1 MPCLSAMYHTSR
13 AHRGDGVGRRRRLLR
28 REALARGSRGD
39 DGCSRPPPR
48 GDPPR
53 RAHDPLRR
61 RGRPFRAAGG
71 GRASR
76 GRRARRRRPL
86 LRQVVRHGGRGR
98 AALVGPGPGHAGAL
112 APERRR
118 QRRQDRRAGG
128 SRAVDG
134 RRRADL
140 RDDRGAG
147 RHPAQRTRAHHF
159 RRAGRPRE
167 RAGRGAARCV
177 RAGRD
182 SSRAVQRHSAG
193 ALGEIHPAL
202 RRRRNDRPH
211 ARDARCRP
219 RHASDLAPVPR
230 ARRGGHG
237 SRARGRGDPAGRH
250 GRPDPE
256 GRRVH
261 SSRQSSLARPG
272 PAAGQTARARSS
284 ARVCSTPRRAPRGG
298 DACRLRRLRGPP
310 AARGGEARLTSPARA
325 AWRYVWH
332 YRARYGIGVACLG
345 TATLASLTIPWT
357 VKRAIDALQADPAS
371 APVGHYVA
379 LIALFA
385 IVNGV
390 ARLGSRFAITGGCQR
405 IESDIRDDLYAAL
418 QTFPPRFYAA
428 HSTGD
433 LMARST
439 SDITAVRSPLG
450 FGTISL
456 VSTAFAFVGVLVA
469 MLAVDPWLTL
479 WALAPYPFLVHLAR
493 RFKLKV
499 NDRAQAAQD
508 QLSVLSERVQ
518 EYLGGMAVVRA
529 YTLEPRARADFGR
542 ANGEYLRLSLA
553 LARTE
558 AGFSPLMGLIAG
570 IGTLVVLWAGGRA
583 VVDGRLSLGA
593 LVAFNGYLAY
603 LTWPTIALGW
613 TLSIVRRGLTSMS
626 RIQEIV
632 VAAGTTDRTG
642 VSEPASAGVRPPSV
656 RAGLTDPATTNPA
669 SASVRPPSVRA
680 GLTDP
685 ATTNPASASVRPPSV
700 RAGLTDP
707 ATTTPAAPQ
716 IRFSHLTF
724 AYGERAPALRDVS
737 FEVGPGE
744 TVAVVGPTGSGKSTL
759 GLLLARLWEPPGG
772 TLFLDGRDVTE
783 IPLAT
788 LRAGLGYVP
797 QDGFL
802 FSRSIAEN
810 IALGRDNG
818 GAAQV
823 RAAASVAG
831 IAEEVERFPAGFDAV
846 VGERGLTLSGGQR
859 QRVTLARAL
868 AGAPPALVLDDAFAS
883 VDAAKEEEILIN
895 LRRVVSERTVLLMT
909 HRLRA
914 ACTADRIV
922 VLDAGRVVET
932 GGHEELLRRGGLY
945 ARLWR
950 IQQLEEEI
958 ARA

>member
-1 MPCLSAMYHTSR
+1 
-13 AHRGDGVGRRRRLLR
+13 
-28 REALARGSRGD
+28 
-39 DGCSRPPPR
+39 
-48 GDPPR
+48 
-53 RAHDPLRR
+53 
-61 RGRPFRAAGG
+61 
-71 GRASR
+71 
-76 GRRARRRRPL
+76 
-86 LRQVVRHGGRGR
+86 
-98 AALVGPGPGHAGAL
+98 
-112 APERRR
+112 
-118 QRRQDRRAGG
+118 
-128 SRAVDG
+128 
-134 RRRADL
+134 
-140 RDDRGAG
+140 
-147 RHPAQRTRAHHF
+147 
-159 RRAGRPRE
+159 
-167 RAGRGAARCV
+167 
-177 RAGRD
+177 
-182 SSRAVQRHSAG
+182 
-193 ALGEIHPAL
+193 
-202 RRRRNDRPH
+202 
-211 ARDARCRP
+211 
-219 RHASDLAPVPR
+219 
-230 ARRGGHG
+230 
-237 SRARGRGDPAGRH
+237 
-250 GRPDPE
+250 
-256 GRRVH
+256 
-261 SSRQSSLARPG
+261 
-272 PAAGQTARARSS
+272 
-284 ARVCSTPRRAPRGG
+284 
-298 DACRLRRLRGPP
+298 
-310 AARGGEARLTSPARA
+310 
-325 AWRYVWH
+325 
-332 YRARYGIGVACLG
+332 
-345 TATLASLTIPWT
+345 
-357 VKRAIDALQADPAS
+357 VKRAIDALQTDPAS
-371 APVGHYVA
+371 APVGHYVG

-433 LMARST
+433 LMARAT
-439 SDITAVRSPLG
+439 SDITAVRSLLG

-456 VSTAFAFVGVLVA
+456 VSTVFAFVGVLAA

-479 WALAPYPFLVHLAR
+479 WALAPYPVLVILAR
-493 RFKLKV
+493 RFNLKV
-499 NDRAQAAQD
+499 NERAQAAQD
-508 QLSVLSERVQ
+508 QLSVLSERVP
-518 EYLGGMAVVRA
+518 EYLSGMAVVRA

-570 IGTLVVLWAGGRA
+570 VGTLVVLWAGGRA

-613 TLSIVRRGLTSMS
+613 TLSIVRRGLTSMT

-632 VAAGTTDRTG
+632 VAGSG
-642 VSEPASAGVRPPSV
+642 SPASSEG
-656 RAGLTDPATTNPA
+656 GLTQA
-669 SASVRPPSVRA
+669 RPGSDTPVIPIAPS
-680 GLTDP
+680 L
-685 ATTNPASASVRPPSV
+685 
-700 RAGLTDP
+700 
-707 ATTTPAAPQ
+707 
-716 IRFSHLTF
+716 RFSHLTF
-724 AYGERAPALRDVS
+724 AYGDRAPALRDVS

-759 GLLLARLWEPPGG
+759 GLLLARLWEPPVG
-772 TLFLDGRDVTE
+772 TLFVDGRDVTE
-783 IPLAT
+783 IPLAS

-810 IALGRDNG
+810 IALGRVNG

-823 RAAASVAG
+823 RAAAGVAG

-895 LRRVVSERTVLLMT
+895 LRRVVSGRTVLLMT

-950 IQQLEEEI
+950 VQQLEEEI

>member
-1 MPCLSAMYHTSR
+1 
-13 AHRGDGVGRRRRLLR
+13 
-28 REALARGSRGD
+28 
-39 DGCSRPPPR
+39 
-48 GDPPR
+48 
-53 RAHDPLRR
+53 
-61 RGRPFRAAGG
+61 
-71 GRASR
+71 
-76 GRRARRRRPL
+76 
-86 LRQVVRHGGRGR
+86 
-98 AALVGPGPGHAGAL
+98 
-112 APERRR
+112 
-118 QRRQDRRAGG
+118 
-128 SRAVDG
+128 
-134 RRRADL
+134 
-140 RDDRGAG
+140 
-147 RHPAQRTRAHHF
+147 
-159 RRAGRPRE
+159 
-167 RAGRGAARCV
+167 
-177 RAGRD
+177 
-182 SSRAVQRHSAG
+182 
-193 ALGEIHPAL
+193 
-202 RRRRNDRPH
+202 
-211 ARDARCRP
+211 
-219 RHASDLAPVPR
+219 
-230 ARRGGHG
+230 
-237 SRARGRGDPAGRH
+237 
-250 GRPDPE
+250 
-256 GRRVH
+256 
-261 SSRQSSLARPG
+261 
-272 PAAGQTARARSS
+272 
-284 ARVCSTPRRAPRGG
+284 
-298 DACRLRRLRGPP
+298 
-310 AARGGEARLTSPARA
+310 
-325 AWRYVWH
+325 
-332 YRARYGIGVACLG
+332 
-345 TATLASLTIPWT
+345 
-357 VKRAIDALQADPAS
+357 VKRAIDALQTDPAS

-433 LMARST
+433 LMARAT
-439 SDITAVRSPLG
+439 SDITAVRSLLG

-456 VSTAFAFVGVLVA
+456 VSTVFAFVGVLAA

-479 WALAPYPFLVHLAR
+479 WALAPYPVLVILAR
-493 RFKLKV
+493 RFNLKV
-499 NDRAQAAQD
+499 NERAQAAQD

-518 EYLGGMAVVRA
+518 EYLSGMAVVRA

-613 TLSIVRRGLTSMS
+613 TLSIVRRGLTSMN

-632 VAAGTTDRTG
+632 EAAGTPERTG
-642 VSEPASAGVRPPSV
+642 VSEPASALVRPPSV
-656 RAGLTDPATTNPA
+656 RAGLTDPATIN
-669 SASVRPPSVRA
+669 S
-680 GLTDP
+680 
-685 ATTNPASASVRPPSV
+685 
-700 RAGLTDP
+700 
-707 ATTTPAAPQ
+707 PAAPQ

-724 AYGERAPALRDVS
+724 AYGDRAPALRDVS

-759 GLLLARLWEPPGG
+759 GLLLARLWEPPVG
-772 TLFLDGRDVTE
+772 TLFVDGRDVTE
-783 IPLAT
+783 IPLAS

-810 IALGRDNG
+810 IALGRVNG

-823 RAAASVAG
+823 RAAAGVAG

-895 LRRVVSERTVLLMT
+895 LRRVVSGRTVLLMT

-932 GGHEELLRRGGLY
+932 GGHEELLHTGGLY

>member
-1 MPCLSAMYHTSR
+1 M
-13 AHRGDGVGRRRRLLR
+13 
-28 REALARGSRGD
+28 
-39 DGCSRPPPR
+39 
-48 GDPPR
+48 
-53 RAHDPLRR
+53 
-61 RGRPFRAAGG
+61 
-71 GRASR
+71 
-76 GRRARRRRPL
+76 
-86 LRQVVRHGGRGR
+86 
-98 AALVGPGPGHAGAL
+98 
-112 APERRR
+112 
-118 QRRQDRRAGG
+118 
-128 SRAVDG
+128 
-134 RRRADL
+134 
-140 RDDRGAG
+140 
-147 RHPAQRTRAHHF
+147 
-159 RRAGRPRE
+159 
-167 RAGRGAARCV
+167 
-177 RAGRD
+177 
-182 SSRAVQRHSAG
+182 
-193 ALGEIHPAL
+193 
-202 RRRRNDRPH
+202 
-211 ARDARCRP
+211 
-219 RHASDLAPVPR
+219 
-230 ARRGGHG
+230 
-237 SRARGRGDPAGRH
+237 
-250 GRPDPE
+250 
-256 GRRVH
+256 
-261 SSRQSSLARPG
+261 
-272 PAAGQTARARSS
+272 
-284 ARVCSTPRRAPRGG
+284 
-298 DACRLRRLRGPP
+298 
-310 AARGGEARLTSPARA
+310 
-325 AWRYVWH
+325 
-332 YRARYGIGVACLG
+332 
-345 TATLASLTIPWT
+345 
-357 VKRAIDALQADPAS
+357 KRAIDALQTDPAS
-371 APVGHYVA
+371 APVGHYVG

-433 LMARST
+433 LMARAT
-439 SDITAVRSPLG
+439 SDITAVRSLLG

-456 VSTAFAFVGVLVA
+456 VSTVFAFVGVLAA

-479 WALAPYPFLVHLAR
+479 WALAPYPVLVILAR
-493 RFKLKV
+493 RFNLKV
-499 NDRAQAAQD
+499 NERAQAAQD

-518 EYLGGMAVVRA
+518 EYLSGMAVVRA

-613 TLSIVRRGLTSMS
+613 TLSIVRRGLTSMN

-632 VAAGTTDRTG
+632 VAGS
-642 VSEPASAGVRPPSV
+642 VSPASSEG
-656 RAGLTDPATTNPA
+656 GLTQA
-669 SASVRPPSVRA
+669 RPGSDTPVLPVSPS
-680 GLTDP
+680 L
-685 ATTNPASASVRPPSV
+685 
-700 RAGLTDP
+700 
-707 ATTTPAAPQ
+707 
-716 IRFSHLTF
+716 RFSHLTF
-724 AYGERAPALRDVS
+724 AYGDRAPALRDVS

-759 GLLLARLWEPPGG
+759 GLLLARLWEPPVG
-772 TLFLDGRDVTE
+772 TLFVDGRDVTE
-783 IPLAT
+783 IPLAS

-810 IALGRDNG
+810 IALGRVNG

-823 RAAASVAG
+823 RAAAGVAG

-895 LRRVVSERTVLLMT
+895 LRRVVSGRTVLLMT